1 MSKRA
6 GSDDPAPKLKGAR
19 RAAVPTLAEFANLTP
34 TFQTK
39 KMNDRGGAYVGIDIN
54 GQWPCFA
61 PVAAPEYM
69 HLLHGKNLYQG
80 ASGAARQENICLAL
94 PEFLDDACTKP
105 SDYKAHLAAFVD
117 KVHAH
122 VFENRVDYLGK
133 KFAKYDAAMTK
144 LSFSDAY
151 KEADDG
157 KPPFL
162 RIVLSDKKDPPI
174 TLRKL
179 AGETGAWTAATPGS
193 IKNLTAGAAIVP
205 VIALF
210 GGIWIVGVITLARTA
225 LQPHPAVTEFLC
237 ARRSATG
244 SSGASRR
251 RSSSRTRASTRRPR
265 RFRRRWR

>member
-1 MSKRA
+1 MSKR
-6 GSDDPAPKLKGAR
+6 SSRDDDPAPKLKNR
-19 RAAVPTLAEFANLTP
+19 RATVPTLAEFANLP
-34 TFQTK
+34 LNFQPK
-39 KMNDRGGAYVGIDIN
+39 KMNDKGGAYVGIDVN
-54 GQWPCFA
+54 GQWPSFA
-61 PVAAPEYM
+61 PVEAPEYM

-94 PEFLDDACTKP
+94 PEFLDDAGAKP
-105 SDYKAHLAAFVD
+105 SSYKANLSSFVD
-117 KVHAH
+117 KIHAH

-179 AGETGAWTAATPGS
+179 VDESGAWTAATPGS
-193 IKNLTAGAAIVP
+193 IKNLTAGAAVVP
-205 VIALF
+205 VVALF
-210 GGIWIVGVITLARTA
+210 GGIWIVGVT
-225 LQPHPAVTEFLC
+225 
-237 ARRSATG
+237 RRSLEPH
-244 SSGASRR
+244 SNQ
-251 RSSSRTRASTRRPR
+251 
-265 RFRRRWR
+265 W

>member
-1 MSKRA
+1 MSKR
-6 GSDDPAPKLKGAR
+6 SRDDDPAPKLKNR
-19 RAAVPTLAEFANLTP
+19 RTTVPTLAEFADLPLN
-34 TFQTK
+34 FQPK
-39 KMNDRGGAYVGIDIN
+39 KMNDKGGAYVGIDVN
-54 GQWPCFA
+54 GQWPSFA
-61 PVAAPEYM
+61 PVEAPEYM

-80 ASGAARQENICLAL
+80 SSGVARQENICLAL
-94 PEFLDDACTKP
+94 PEFHDDAGTKP
-105 SDYKAHLAAFVD
+105 THYKEYLTKFVN

-133 KFAKYDAAMTK
+133 KFAKYDEAMTK

-179 AGETGAWTAATPGS
+179 KDESGSWTAATPGS

-205 VIALF
+205 VVAIF
-210 GGIWIVGVITLARTA
+210 GGIWIVGVMHRL
-225 LQPHPAVTEFLC
+225 LEPH
-237 ARRSATG
+237 SNQ
-244 SSGASRR
+244 
-251 RSSSRTRASTRRPR
+251 
-265 RFRRRWR
+265 W